1 MCGIVGILGED
12 KKKKVRKMMDILKHR
27 GPDGDGM
34 FINDKAAL
42 GHTRLSIIDIDTGS
56 QPISNEDDTVQI
68 VANGEIY
75 NYKELKNK
83 LVGHR
88 FKSKSDSEVIIHL
101 YEEDGVEVFSKLDG
115 MFAIAILDD
124 QDLILARD
132 PLGIKSLYYSDHQG
146 DFYFASEIKA
156 LLPYCSDIKEFPSG
170 HYYHSRFGFKKY
182 FEIIPE
188 IDRNCDISDISS
200 NLYNE
205 FDRSVRK
212 RLMSD
217 VPLGVF
223 LSGGLDSSLT
233 SAFAKKYK
241 EDLHSFSVG
250 VKKSPD
256 SDYAYQVAKFL
267 GTNHHEYILNADEML
282 QAIPDVIYHLESFD
296 AALVRSSIPNYFL
309 CKMTKEYVTVVLSGE
324 GADELF
330 AGYSYLEEIEND
342 EKLGDELLYITNRLH
357 NTNLQRV
364 DRMTMA
370 HGIEGRVPFLDEKM
384 VQLAFSIPVRQKM
397 DRRKKIE
404 KLILKKAFKNE
415 LPENVINRKKEKFSI
430 GCGSAME
437 VQKVIEKQVSDN
449 DFKRERVLENG
460 YALSS
465 KEELYYYRIFQ
476 EVFERKINLELVGKS
491 RSL

>member
-75 NYKELKNK
+75 NYKELKDE
-83 LVGHR
+83 LAHHR
-88 FKSKSDSEVIIHL
+88 FKSKSDTEVIIHL
-101 YEEDGVEVFSKLDG
+101 YEEVGLDVFSKLDG

-124 QDLILARD
+124 EDLILARD
-132 PLGIKSLYYSDHQG
+132 PLGIKTLYYSNHQG
-146 DFYFASEIKA
+146 DLYFASEIKA
-156 LLPYCSDIKEFPSG
+156 LLPYCSEIKEFPNG
-170 HYYHSRFGFKKY
+170 HYYHSRIGFKKY

-188 IDRNCDISDISS
+188 IDKICNMSCITSK
-200 NLYNE
+200 LYNE
-205 FDRSVRK
+205 FDRSVKK

-233 SAFAKKYK
+233 SAFAKKHK
-241 EDLHSFSVG
+241 KDLHSFSVG

-282 QAIPDVIYHLESFD
+282 QAIPDIIYHLESFD

-330 AGYSYLEEIEND
+330 AGYSYLEELKRD
-342 EKLGDELLYITNRLH
+342 KKLDDELLLITNNLH

-370 HGIEGRVPFLDEKM
+370 HGLEGRVPFLDIKM
-384 VQLAFSIPVRQKM
+384 IELAFSIPVKYKI
-397 DRRKKIE
+397 DRKRKIE
-404 KLILKKAFKNE
+404 KWILKETFRNE
-415 LPENVINRKKEKFSI
+415 LPENVINRKKEKFSA
-430 GCGSAME
+430 GCGSA
-437 VQKVIEKQVSDN
+437 IELKAKIDATVSDT
-449 DFKRERVLENG
+449 DFEREKALENG
-460 YALSS
+460 YVLNS

-476 EVFERKINLELVGKS
+476 EIFEGKIDFELVGKS